1 MGMPFYKIIGPK
13 NKEGGGSELEK
24 RIKKAADSVVNF
36 ETTYIAK
43 DGREIPVNFSASV
56 MRDEEGKEQG
66 IVCDGGDIT
75 EWKRVD
81 EERQK
86 YMAELERFNRLA
98 VGRELKMIELK
109 KEMNRLCERLG
120 EKPRY
125 DISFVDDNKITNY
138 EIRNTGGKKENE
150 KG

>member
-1 MGMPFYKIIGPK
+1 MPFDKIIGPK
-13 NKEGGGSELEK
+13 DKEGGEIELEK
-24 RIKKAADSVVNF
+24 RIKEAADSVVNF

-56 MRDEEGKEQG
+56 MRDEEGREQG

-75 EWKRVD
+75 EWKRAE

-98 VGRELKMIELK
+98 VGRELQMIKLK
-109 KEMNRLCERLG
+109 REVNEAYERLG
-120 EKPRY
+120 EKPPY
-125 DISFVDDNKITNY
+125 DLSSVDGETNENY
-138 EIRNTGGKKENE
+138 E
-150 KG
+150 